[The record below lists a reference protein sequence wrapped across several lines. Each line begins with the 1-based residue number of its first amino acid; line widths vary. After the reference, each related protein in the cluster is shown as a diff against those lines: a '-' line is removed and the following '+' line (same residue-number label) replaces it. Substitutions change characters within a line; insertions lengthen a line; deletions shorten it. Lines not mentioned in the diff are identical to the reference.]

1 MSQLPWPCRSMNA
14 KQGSIQFAQ
23 GVTMRL
29 AEIWRRWR
37 PDPEDDVSF
46 AGIVY
51 VAGLLAVLLLVH
63 VFQPEREGSGSSSQS
78 PIHKERVAP

>member
-1 MSQLPWPCRSMNA
+1 MNA
-14 KQGSIQFAQ
+14 KQGSIRFAE

-29 AEIWRRWR
+29 AEIWKRWR
-37 PDPEDDVSF
+37 PDPDDDVSF

-63 VFQPEREGSGSSSQS
+63 VLQPEREGSGSSSPL
-78 PIHKERVAP
+78 PIHKEKSAP